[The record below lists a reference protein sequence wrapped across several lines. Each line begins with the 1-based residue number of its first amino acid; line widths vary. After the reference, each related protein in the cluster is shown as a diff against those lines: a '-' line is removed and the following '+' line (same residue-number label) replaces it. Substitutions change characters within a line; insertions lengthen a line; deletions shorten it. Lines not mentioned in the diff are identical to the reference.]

1 MKKLYDIISESLLD
15 DEDEIVDKAKWSLA
29 FKNSKVAD
37 ETLEL
42 VENVIKK
49 LKCKRVRYTTDN
61 WSIQPY
67 RGFYTMG
74 GGSTNAIDIE
84 RTGEHYTVWW
94 NSDSGKVNDNIHCC
108 KTRNDR
114 VIEVNYFELPSEL
127 EWIIYII
134 KSCPKIKKV

>member
-1 MKKLYDIISESLLD
+1 MKNLYDIISESLLD

-42 VENVIKK
+42 VENVIEK

-67 RGFYTMG
+67 RGFYTREG
-74 GGSTNAIDIE
+74 RTHAIDIE
-84 RTGEHYTVWW
+84 RTGEHYTVLWK
-94 NSDSGKVNDNIHCC
+94 SDPNKVNDNILCR

-114 VIEVNYFELPSEL
+114 VIEGNYFELPKEL

-134 KSCPKIKKV
+134 KSCPKIKKI